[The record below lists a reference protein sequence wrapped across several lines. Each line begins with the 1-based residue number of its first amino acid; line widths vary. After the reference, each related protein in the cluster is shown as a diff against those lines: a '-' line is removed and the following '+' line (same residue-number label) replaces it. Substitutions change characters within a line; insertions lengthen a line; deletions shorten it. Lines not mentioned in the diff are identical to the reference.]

1 MNKIQKLIK
10 DENKR
15 QWSKINLIASENIA
29 SKNVMAAMGSCLTN
43 KYAEGYPGAR
53 YYSGC
58 EVVDQVENYCRDLAC
73 KLFEAD
79 HANVQPHCGS
89 AANMAVYFALLKPGD
104 TILSMSLDAG
114 GHLTHG
120 AKVSFSGKLYNVVN
134 YGLDKDGILDYK
146 SLEKL
151 AKEHKPQIIVAGCSA
166 YSLVIDFERIAK
178 LAKSIGAYFMV
189 DMAHFAGLVA
199 AGLYPNPMKWAD
211 VVTTTTHKTLRGPR
225 GGMILC
231 KEEFAK
237 AIDKAVFPGSQGGP
251 LMHVIAAKAVC
262 LEEAF
267 TPNYRRYMEKVMQN
281 TNYLCEELKKEG
293 IKIISGKTETHLFL
307 IDLRDTNKSGRQVQD
322 ELEQKFGIVTNKNKI
337 QDDPRTAVE
346 TSGVRIGLP
355 FITNLKKVNRNVLDE
370 IKDCIVSVV
379 LDKPEPVLKYIPKIF
394 K

>member
-151 AKEHKPQIIVAGCSA
+151 AKQHKPQIIVAGCSA